1 MAPPAVTRRD
11 PDLAADERAIGPRL
25 FEILRSDIIAARL
38 MPGQGLSEKEIAARF
53 GVSRQPVREAFIK
66 LSEVGLLQ
74 IVPSRGSFVSRI
86 SIQTVLS
93 ARFVRESVECAL
105 VRVAARIATPEQC
118 RMLQAAIEAQKAAME
133 SGDDLL
139 FNHLDEQFH
148 RTIASIA
155 ECEYASQ
162 VIEHARAGA
171 DRVRS
176 LATPQPVSRAL
187 LVGQHAAVSERIAAG
202 DPDGAAKAMSIHLRN
217 ILKVLPLLQSKHPEL
232 FDPLDPGLAERL
244 MDGQL
249 DGQLDGQH
257 ITS

>member
-1 MAPPAVTRRD
+1 MARPSPTRSD
-11 PDLAADERAIGPRL
+11 PGLAADERAIGPRL

-38 MPGQGLSEKEIAARF
+38 MPGQALSEKEVAARF

-66 LSEVGLLQ
+66 LAEIGLLQ

-93 ARFVRESVECAL
+93 ARFVRESIECAL
-105 VRVAARIATPEQC
+105 VRVAARIARPEDCQA
-118 RMLQAAIEAQKAAME
+118 LQDSIEAQKAAME
-133 SGDDLL
+133 SGDELL

-148 RTIASIA
+148 RTIATIA
-155 ECEYASQ
+155 ECDYASQ
-162 VIEHARAGA
+162 VVEHARAGA

-176 LATPQPVSRAL
+176 LAMPEPVSRAL

-202 DPDGAAKAMSIHLRN
+202 DPDGAAAAMSLHLRN
-217 ILKVLPLLQSKHPEL
+217 ILKVLPLLQGKHPEL

-244 MDGQL
+244 TEGQL
-249 DGQLDGQH
+249 DGQQV
-257 ITS
+257 TT

>member
-1 MAPPAVTRRD
+1 MARPSFMRTESGF
-11 PDLAADERAIGPRL
+11 AADERAIGPRL
-25 FEILRSDIIAARL
+25 FEVLRSDIIAARL
-38 MPGQGLSEKEIAARF
+38 MPGQGLSEKEVAARF

-86 SIQTVLS
+86 SIRTVLS

-105 VRVAARIATPEQC
+105 ARVAARIATPDDC
-118 RMLQAAIEAQKAAME
+118 RALQSSIEAQRAATE

-148 RTIASIA
+148 RTIATIA
-155 ECEYASQ
+155 QCEYASQ
-162 VIEHARAGA
+162 VVEHARAGA

-176 LATPQPVSRAL
+176 LAMSEPVPRAL
-187 LVGQHAAVSERIAAG
+187 LVGQHAAVSERIAAR
-202 DPDGAAKAMSIHLRN
+202 DPDGAAAAMSIHLRQ
-217 ILKVLPLLQSKHPEL
+217 ILTVLPLLQSRHPEL

-244 MDGQL
+244 IDSQQVTL
-249 DGQLDGQH
+249 
-257 ITS
+257 